1 VQRIPTGLDVAA
13 STPQSVTRPASV
25 LPEAVARKTAEVDAL
40 VQHAVDGKTDGLL
53 LLRRDLMDLA
63 KGARAEHPLLAKD
76 DKKAQAVAEVCA
88 LANRIQLYA
97 ALTAGGCPPEGVAVE
112 ACAQALK
119 LNAAQLSPALEA
131 VYAPTSVAAPATT
144 PAPGGLL
151 PMVDVPA
158 GPFQFGIDN
167 AVQETGPYRISKYPV
182 TNEQF
187 AAFVEATGYEP
198 KGSWHGGEAEQ
209 RPDHP
214 VTNVTFF
221 DAKAFC
227 KWVGGRLPSEQEWE
241 KAARGTDGRAYPWGN
256 GFDPNKC
263 NNDGTGTTP
272 VTAYERAGNVSPF
285 GAVDMVGNVLEWV
298 DGETPRRAGAVLLKG
313 GAWTNYATPKNQP
326 FDAVR
331 HTSESPESSYRGFG
345 FRVAMDAIEQPRSSG
360 LPRAQGPALEPP
372 PAALDLGWQ
381 LADAPRPAAQQ
392 PPVTAP
398 LPEDIA
404 ERTRGVRSH
413 VESAIFRGDFDQ
425 DWLMADLDRL
435 AESARNRHPLS
446 GAVQDRS
453 THEAI
458 ATVNSAANRI
468 ALYAGFA
475 ASGMPPHGMGME
487 ACEKFLSGSLDD
499 LEKALGTVYAAP
511 LPEEKPAGARGDLI
525 DWVRIPDGEYIVGYD
540 NRKVGMPGFEI
551 SKYPVTNAQFNEFVD
566 ATGYRT
572 EGGWHPMGQDFDDHP
587 VVNVTYYDAKAFCE
601 WAGGRLPKELEWEAA
616 ARGPQGARLPWGD
629 AWRPEAVFHEAAG
642 TVPVT
647 ASEKAGNVSPHGM
660 ADAVGNVLEWV
671 DDPSPSRPGSVLLK
685 GGAWSNGG
693 LKPFN
698 AARHTSEIPDGAYRG
713 FGFRIARNLPDKP

>member
-1 VQRIPTGLDVAA
+1 MQRIPTGLDVAA

-241 KAARGTDGRAYPWGN
+241 KAARGTDARIWPWGN
-256 GFDPNKC
+256 QPDPSRADCKER
-263 NNDGTGTTP
+263 GIPSAMP
-272 VTAYERAGNVSPF
+272 VGSFPAGASPYGCLDMAGNVREWTLDYLNAYPG
-285 GAVDMVGNVLEWV
+285 GAPQPELYGKRYRVV
-298 DGETPRRAGAVLLKG
+298 RG
-313 GAWTNYATPKNQP
+313 GAWPQSLADQ
-326 FDAVR
+326 R
-331 HTSESPESSYRGFG
+331 SYR
-345 FRVAMDAIEQPRSSG
+345 R
-360 LPRAQGPALEPP
+360 
-372 PAALDLGWQ
+372 
-381 LADAPRPAAQQ
+381 
-392 PPVTAP
+392 
-398 LPEDIA
+398 
-404 ERTRGVRSH
+404 
-413 VESAIFRGDFDQ
+413 
-425 DWLMADLDRL
+425 
-435 AESARNRHPLS
+435 
-446 GAVQDRS
+446 
-453 THEAI
+453 
-458 ATVNSAANRI
+458 
-468 ALYAGFA
+468 
-475 ASGMPPHGMGME
+475 
-487 ACEKFLSGSLDD
+487 
-499 LEKALGTVYAAP
+499 
-511 LPEEKPAGARGDLI
+511 
-525 DWVRIPDGEYIVGYD
+525 
-540 NRKVGMPGFEI
+540 
-551 SKYPVTNAQFNEFVD
+551 EF
-566 ATGYRT
+566 
-572 EGGWHPMGQDFDDHP
+572 
-587 VVNVTYYDAKAFCE
+587 
-601 WAGGRLPKELEWEAA
+601 RLPKH
-616 ARGPQGARLPWGD
+616 
-629 AWRPEAVFHEAAG
+629 HESL
-642 TVPVT
+642 T
-647 ASEKAGNVSPHGM
+647 
-660 ADAVGNVLEWV
+660 
-671 DDPSPSRPGSVLLK
+671 
-685 GGAWSNGG
+685 
-693 LKPFN
+693 
-698 AARHTSEIPDGAYRG
+698 
-713 FGFRIARNLPDKP
+713 GFRCVWSETTVKAP